1 MVCLEDSSRSEIMKP
16 FNQTKIICTIGPA
29 SDSVEVMT
37 ELVNAGMNVMRM
49 NFSHGDHEQHLKR
62 MKRLEEVNKKLGTNI
77 AALLDTKGPE
87 IRTHSFKDGKVLVH
101 EGNEITIHMEEI
113 EGTEHSFSVTYKDLY
128 KDVEPG
134 DTILVDD
141 GYLELKVLSVT
152 DHKVLTK
159 AMNTHTLKNRRGIN
173 LPGIKT
179 NLDFISPKDYE
190 DIVWGCKNNVD
201 FIAASF
207 VRRASD
213 VQEIRNIMKY
223 SGNTNIQII
232 AKIENKE
239 GVENI
244 DEIID
249 IADGIMIARGDLG
262 VEVPAEEVPVIQKSI
277 IEKCLVA
284 GKISV
289 TATQMLESMIEHPR
303 PTRAEV
309 SDVANAI
316 YDGTDAIMLS
326 GESAIGAY
334 PVESVCMMVKI
345 ANMIESQVD
354 RKEIVK
360 RANKESKET
369 RAIETSIAISV
380 AYTVI
385 QAKVNLIV
393 VPTVSGRTAKYLSKY
408 RPNARILAL
417 TPTAKSARG
426 LQLHSGVEPV
436 VFKLQSDTE
445 TVVAGALKLTKKS
458 YGIKSGDRL
467 IITGGFPIGSKTNGM
482 RIIDVN

>member
-1 MVCLEDSSRSEIMKP
+1 MKL
-16 FNQTKIICTIGPA
+16 FSQTKIICTVGPA
-29 SDSVEVMT
+29 SESHDVLKRLVE
-37 ELVNAGMNVMRM
+37 AGMDVMRM
-49 NFSHGDHEQHLKR
+49 NFSHGVHADHER
-62 MKRLEEVNKKLGTNI
+62 RLNTLEDINKETGMHV
-77 AALLDTKGPE
+77 ASLLDTKGPE
-87 IRTHSFKDGKVLVH
+87 IRTHLFKDGLATVEEGSTVTVH
-101 EGNEITIHMEEI
+101 MDEI
-113 EGTEHSFSVTYKDLY
+113 EGDATQFSVNYPNLY
-128 KDVEPG
+128 KDMKKG

-141 GYLELKVLSVT
+141 GYLELRVT
-152 DHKVLTK
+152 KINHGKRQIVTVAK
-159 AMNTHTLKNRRGIN
+159 NTHTLRNRKGIN
-173 LPGIKT
+173 VPGVKL
-179 NLDFISPKDYE
+179 NLDFISQKDYQ
-190 DIVWGCKNNVD
+190 DIKWACEHNVD

-223 SGNTNIQII
+223 NGNSNIQII

-244 DEIID
+244 DEILEA
-249 IADGIMIARGDLG
+249 ADGIMIARGDLG
-262 VEVPAEEVPVIQKSI
+262 VEVPAEEVPIIQKSI
-277 IEKCLVA
+277 INKCLVA

-326 GESAIGAY
+326 GESAIGHY
-334 PVESVCMMVKI
+334 PVESVETMARI
-345 ANMIESQVD
+345 AHRIEEMVD

-360 RANKESKET
+360 RANKETASS

-385 QAKVNLIV
+385 QSKVDLII
-393 VPTVSGRTAKYLSKY
+393 VPTMTGRTAKYLARF

-417 TPTAKSARG
+417 TSSDKYAKG

-436 VFKLQSDTE
+436 EFELIPDTE
-445 TVVAGALKLTKKS
+445 TVVKKAVALAKKN
-458 YGIKSGDRL
+458 YGIKPGDRV
-467 IITGGFPIGSKTNGM
+467 IITGGFPIGAPTNGM
-482 RIIDVN
+482 RIIDIK